1 MMFNLNASKEHE
13 QVNRRAIMTVRR
25 LVTIEQLPE
34 ITNEEQGRVFLSK
47 VQNRMSD
54 RRPGLV
60 LDCSGL
66 TQMDKPVLHLLLSC
80 LEEAMK
86 RNGDARLAAVSPSAQ
101 AMLEVIGADRLFQIF
116 ASNADAVNSFHQHS
130 TVLGAM
136 GISQSEDDQESENA
150 A

>member
-1 MMFNLNASKEHE
+1 MAM
-13 QVNRRAIMTVRR
+13 RR

-34 ITNEEQGRVFLSK
+34 ITSEDQGRRFLGK
-47 VQNRMSD
+47 IRERMSD

-66 TQMDKPVLHLLLSC
+66 SRLDKPVLHLLLSC

-101 AMLEVIGADRLFQIF
+101 GMLESIGADRLFQIF
-116 ASNADAVNSFHQHS
+116 ASNADAVDSYHQRS
-130 TVLGAM
+130 ANLEAIGF
-136 GISQSEDDQESENA
+136 SQDEDGQVSEYA

>member
-1 MMFNLNASKEHE
+1 M
-13 QVNRRAIMTVRR
+13 AIRR

-34 ITNEEQGRVFLSK
+34 ITSEDQGRRFLGK
-47 VQNRMSD
+47 MQDRMGD

-66 TQMDKPVLHLLLSC
+66 SQMDKPVLHLLLSC

-101 AMLEVIGADRLFQIF
+101 EMLKVIGADRLFQIF

-130 TVLGAM
+130 AGLGT
-136 GISQSEDDQESENA
+136 IEYSEDEDGQVSENA

>member
-1 MMFNLNASKEHE
+1 M
-13 QVNRRAIMTVRR
+13 AIRR

-34 ITNEEQGRVFLSK
+34 ITTEDQGRRFLGK
-47 VQNRMSD
+47 IQDRMSD

-66 TQMDKPVLHLLLSC
+66 SQMDKPVLHLLLSC

-86 RNGDARLAAVSPSAQ
+86 RNGDARLAAVTPSVQ
-101 AMLEVIGADRLFQIF
+101 GTLKSIGADRLFQIF
-116 ASNADAVNSFHQHS
+116 PSNADAVNSFYQPPAG
-130 TVLGAM
+130 LGPIEYLLDE
-136 GISQSEDDQESENA
+136 GGQVSQNA

>member
-1 MMFNLNASKEHE
+1 MAM
-13 QVNRRAIMTVRR
+13 RR

-34 ITNEEQGRVFLSK
+34 ITTEDQGRQFLGK
-47 VQNRMSD
+47 IQDRMSD

-66 TQMDKPVLHLLLSC
+66 SHMDKPVLRLLLSC

-101 AMLEVIGADRLFQIF
+101 GMLKSIGADRLFQIF
-116 ASNADAVNSFHQHS
+116 PSNADAVDSFHQQS
-130 TVLGAM
+130 ANLGPI
-136 GISQSEDDQESENA
+136 GLSVDEDGQVSEYA

>member
-1 MMFNLNASKEHE
+1 M
-13 QVNRRAIMTVRR
+13 AIRR

-34 ITNEEQGRVFLSK
+34 ITSEDQGRQFLSRI
-47 VQNRMSD
+47 QDRMSD
-54 RRPGLV
+54 KRPGLV

-66 TQMDKPVLHLLLSC
+66 SQMDKPVLHLLLSC

-86 RNGDARLAAVSPSAQ
+86 RNGDARLAAVSPSAE
-101 AMLEVIGADRLFQIF
+101 AMLKLIGADRLFQIF

-130 TVLGAM
+130 AALGT
-136 GISQSEDDQESENA
+136 IEYSEDEDGQVSENA

>member
-1 MMFNLNASKEHE
+1 M
-13 QVNRRAIMTVRR
+13 AIRR

-34 ITNEEQGRVFLSK
+34 ITSEDQGRRFLGK
-47 VQNRMSD
+47 IQDRMSD

-66 TQMDKPVLHLLLSC
+66 SQMDKPVLHLLLSC

-101 AMLEVIGADRLFQIF
+101 LMLKLIGADRLFQIF
-116 ASNADAVNSFHQHS
+116 ASNADAVNSFHLPPS
-130 TVLGAM
+130 GLGT
-136 GISQSEDDQESENA
+136 IEYSQDEDGQISEDA

>member
-1 MMFNLNASKEHE
+1 M
-13 QVNRRAIMTVRR
+13 AIRR

-34 ITNEEQGRVFLSK
+34 ITSEDQGRRFLGK
-47 VQNRMSD
+47 MQDRMGD

-66 TQMDKPVLHLLLSC
+66 SQMDKPVLHLLLSC

-101 AMLEVIGADRLFQIF
+101 EMLKVIGADRLFQIF

-130 TVLGAM
+130 AGLGT
-136 GISQSEDDQESENA
+136 IEYSEDEYGQVSENA

>member
-1 MMFNLNASKEHE
+1 M
-13 QVNRRAIMTVRR
+13 AIKR

-34 ITNEEQGRVFLSK
+34 ITSEDQGRQFLGR
-47 VQNRMSD
+47 VQDRMSD

-66 TQMDKPVLHLLLSC
+66 SHMDKPVIHLLLSC

-101 AMLEVIGADRLFQIF
+101 AMLKLIGADRLFQIF

-130 TVLGAM
+130 GALGT
-136 GISQSEDDQESENA
+136 IEYSQDDDNQVSENA

>member
-1 MMFNLNASKEHE
+1 M
-13 QVNRRAIMTVRR
+13 AIRR

-34 ITNEEQGRVFLSK
+34 ITSEKQGRRFLGRI
-47 VQNRMSD
+47 QDRMSD

-66 TQMDKPVLHLLLSC
+66 SQMDKPVLHLLLSC

-101 AMLEVIGADRLFQIF
+101 VMLKLIGADRLFQIF

-130 TVLGAM
+130 AGSGT
-136 GISQSEDDQESENA
+136 IEYSQNEDGQVSQNA

>member
-1 MMFNLNASKEHE
+1 
-13 QVNRRAIMTVRR
+13 MTIRR

-34 ITNEEQGRVFLSK
+34 ITSEEQGRRFLSM
-47 VQNRMSD
+47 VQDRMSD

-86 RNGDARLAAVSPSAQ
+86 RNGDARLAAVSSSAQ
-101 AMLEVIGADRLFQIF
+101 AMLKVIGADRLFQIF
-116 ASNADAVNSFHQHS
+116 ASNADAVNSFYRNS
-130 TVLGAM
+130 AALAALEY
-136 GISQSEDDQESENA
+136 SQNEDGQESENA